1 MSRIHVLVCTNRMYA
16 YVLVR
21 GLARQQELGSKT
33 TVGTKS
39 ARQKASARKKLHASF
54 HMRDADSKRK
64 AARRRPGRRAVNLAQ
79 LTYFC
84 HLAKT
89 EHYTR
94 SAESLH
100 VTQSALSHSIA
111 ALEREL
117 GCALFCKVG
126 RNVQLTDD
134 GRVFLKYISEGLASI
149 DRGVAELDRRH
160 GSLSGTINVGA
171 IATVR
176 SGYLPAAMQE
186 FRSRFGDKVEFHVL
200 QGETAPLNDK
210 LEQGICDLVIAGP
223 VQRPGI
229 ACTTLFHQRLVVAVH
244 REHPLAA
251 LKKVRYE
258 NLIGHTVITYRRGI
272 ACGETLETFLR
283 NTNAP
288 LEKLTLVRNYE
299 DEVILGALAVH
310 ESSVAL
316 TMLTSNLPPD
326 SNMVILPLDVP
337 GSEDFYPISLTRR
350 EEASLNPATQAFID
364 FLLEYEAP
372 AYERPDFVESE

>member
-1 MSRIHVLVCTNRMYA
+1 M
-16 YVLVR
+16 
-21 GLARQQELGSKT
+21 
-33 TVGTKS
+33 
-39 ARQKASARKKLHASF
+39 
-54 HMRDADSKRK
+54 
-64 AARRRPGRRAVNLAQ
+64 NLAQ

-100 VTQSALSHSIA
+100 VSQSALSHSISS
-111 ALEREL
+111 LEREL
-117 GCALFCKVG
+117 GCSLFCKVG

-134 GRVFLKYISEGLASI
+134 GKVFLRYVSEGLAAI
-149 DRGVAELDRRH
+149 DRGVAEIDRRH
-160 GSLSGTINVGA
+160 GSLSGSINVGA

-176 SGYLPAAMQE
+176 SHYLPAAMQK
-186 FRSRFGDKVEFHVL
+186 FRKTFGDKTEFHVL
-200 QGETAPLNDK
+200 QGETAPLNEK

-223 VQRPGI
+223 MHRPGI

-244 REHPLAA
+244 RDHPLAA

-258 NLIGHTVITYRRGI
+258 NLVGHTVITYRRGI
-272 ACGETLETFLR
+272 ACGEVLETFLQ

-288 LEKLTLVRNYE
+288 LNKLTLVRNYE

-316 TMLTSNLPPD
+316 TMLTSNLPAD

-337 GSEDFYPISLTRR
+337 GSKEFYPISLTRR
-350 EEASLNPATQAFID
+350 EEDSLNPATQAFID
-364 FLLEYEAP
+364 FLLKFKAP
-372 AYERPDFVESE
+372 AYERPDFIDSD